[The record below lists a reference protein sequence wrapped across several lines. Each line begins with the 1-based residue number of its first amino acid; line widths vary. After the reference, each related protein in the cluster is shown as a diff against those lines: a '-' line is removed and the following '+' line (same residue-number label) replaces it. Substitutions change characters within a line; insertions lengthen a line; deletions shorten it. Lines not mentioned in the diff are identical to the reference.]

1 MRLVGDPCGVSSC
14 EEDLLLPRS
23 TERERESER
32 EGAKEKI
39 GIDEARRIAGEEK
52 RAEDFA
58 ILPEASI
65 RVALSRA
72 TPKGVLRIMGVP
84 GLTIYH
90 VKSHLQK
97 YRLAK
102 YVPDFSADG
111 TISEKKDVEDL
122 ISGLGSTSMD
132 WLCGL
137 EIIYFAQIAQNIS
150 PDFTLLSC
158 WSTRIDDIIQRQ
170 LQQRIEAQGEYLKK
184 IIEEQERISSAL
196 AETSGARR
204 VAPISNDL
212 CLDSDKTDPSTPVPN
227 SESLEEDQ
235 SASCSHEATCRLF
248 QGLSNDSLSSARE
261 PTTPDSGDHSN
272 SPYRETGQAASPQPP
287 F

>member
-1 MRLVGDPCGVSSC
+1 MDSNNVENNNSSNSTSRQRLRWTNELHQRFVD
-14 EEDLLLPRS
+14 
-23 TERERESER
+23 
-32 EGAKEKI
+32 
-39 GIDEARRIAGEEK
+39 
-52 RAEDFA
+52 A
-58 ILPEASI
+58 ITQLGGPD
-65 RVALSRA
+65 RA

-111 TISEKKDVEDL
+111 TISERKDVEDL
-122 ISGLGSTSMD
+122 ISGLGSTSGVQINEALKIQMEVQKR
-132 WLCGL
+132 LHEQL
-137 EIIYFAQIAQNIS
+137 E
-150 PDFTLLSC
+150 
-158 WSTRIDDIIQRQ
+158 IQRQ

-204 VAPISNDL
+204 AAPISNDL